1 MNNGAITFGNEQN
14 NGGSVL
20 GAIKDSAVNVG
31 ITALAGGTAGAVGG
45 KIAALTP
52 YKPSKEAMNLQYGD
66 IFVKAARKDEL
77 PDYIKDKGDDITGA
91 VEKCRSLF
99 KANAKL
105 SLKMAETKNLHAQ
118 VQKMTEEEIKSE
130 EFQTKLKEFFK
141 EEAEKIPEGGY
152 KKEEALRKAEEYYDK
167 TCKNLERINEKCGEL
182 QDSFIKGASKDE
194 KICDIAEKGAK
205 HLRKR
210 CFVGAGIAI
219 GITGALILNLLKTY
233 GVIGKKQTTAASQ
246 TAEQ

>member
-52 YKPSKEAMNLQYGD
+52 YKPSEEAMNFQYSD
-66 IFVKAARKDEL
+66 IFIKAAEKDEL

-91 VEKCRSLF
+91 VKKCRNLF
-99 KANAKL
+99 KANTGLIKKMNETE
-105 SLKMAETKNLHAQ
+105 SLYKQIQETA
-118 VQKMTEEEIKSE
+118 EEEIKSE

-141 EEAEKIPEGGY
+141 EKAEKIPEGGY
-152 KKEEALRKAEEYYDK
+152 KKEEALQKIKERYDK
-167 TCKNLERINEKCGEL
+167 ILKNLGKINEKYGGL
-182 QDSFIKGASKDE
+182 QDSFIKSASKDVE
-194 KICDIAEKGAK
+194 ISDIAEKGAQ

-210 CFVGAGIAI
+210 CLVGAGIAI

-233 GVIGKKQTTAASQ
+233 GVIGKKQTTAANQ
-246 TAEQ
+246 AAEQ

>member
-52 YKPSKEAMNLQYGD
+52 YKPSEEAMNFQYGD
-66 IFVKAARKDEL
+66 IFIKAAKKDEL
-77 PDYIKDKGDDITGA
+77 PDYIKDKGDDITGV
-91 VEKCRSLF
+91 VEKCRNLF
-99 KANAKL
+99 KANAGLIKE
-105 SLKMAETKNLHAQ
+105 MAETESLYNQIK
-118 VQKMTEEEIKSE
+118 KTTEEEIKSE

-141 EEAEKIPEGGY
+141 EKVEKIPEGGY
-152 KKEEALRKAEEYYDK
+152 KKEEALRKAEERYDK
-167 TCKNLERINEKCGEL
+167 ICENLKRIDEKCGEL
-182 QDSFIKGASKDE
+182 QDSFIKSAAKDE